1 MMVCLDTITEEY
13 VKYMGY
19 GTVEGSAPGV
29 RILLK
34 YEADKNGQMAPKIIA
49 IIEACTFNIRNAAD
63 AKAKTMQLI
72 QNNPGI
78 PNPAD
83 NRILTIVVGHNGQGH
98 HFMGQNIVF
107 CNWTKNKI
115 RMASV
120 SQEMWNEFVAV
131 RDLKRFAYASNRF
144 HQASY
149 PELQSHG
156 CIPLYVLVALTV
168 FAYWMTA
175 FANEKFGYSAQTV
188 LENGQS
194 YRLFTYMFAHGGIR
208 HLLGNMA
215 ALLVIGKMIMGKE
228 GAFRFSVIYFC
239 GGILSALA
247 DCAICEYA
255 GVGTST
261 ITVGASGAIFALMGA
276 MVTESFMDHGL
287 EQIRKR
293 LLFNVFIVYVLSSL
307 GANTNTRVHF
317 FGLVAGFV
325 LTLFIYLG
333 ENISGEQNYQI
344 SKREWIDERR
354 RQRGYQPVEKNWYCG
369 PSH

>member
-1 MMVCLDTITEEY
+1 MMVYLDTITEEY

-19 GTVEGSAPGV
+19 GIVEGSAPGV
-29 RILLK
+29 KLLLK
-34 YEADKNGQMAPKIIA
+34 YEADRNGQMAPKVIA
-49 IIEACTFNIRNAAD
+49 IMEACTFNIRNSAD
-63 AKAKTMQLI
+63 ARAKTMQLI
-72 QNNPGI
+72 QSNPRI
-78 PNPAD
+78 PKPSF

-98 HFMGQNIVF
+98 HFTGENIVF

-115 RMASV
+115 RMSQV
-120 SQEMWNEFVAV
+120 SKEMWEEFVAV
-131 RDLKRFAYASNRF
+131 RDLKRFVHASNKF

-149 PELQSHG
+149 PELQNHS
-156 CIPLYVLVALTV
+156 CIPLYLLIAITV
-168 FAYWMTA
+168 FAYGMTA
-175 FANEKFGYSAQTV
+175 FAYEKFGYSAQTV
-188 LENGQS
+188 LEEGQS
-194 YRLFTYMFAHGGIR
+194 YRLFSYMFAHGGVR

-215 ALLVIGKMIMGKE
+215 ALFVIGKMIMGKE

-247 DCAICEYA
+247 DCVICEYA
-255 GVGTST
+255 GGGTST

-276 MVTESFMDHGL
+276 MITEAFMDHGQ

-317 FGLVAGFV
+317 FGLLAGFI

-344 SKREWIDERR
+344 SKKEWIDERR
-354 RQRGYQPVEKNWYCG
+354 KQRGYRPVENNWYCG
-369 PSH
+369 PPH